1 MQYVYAIL
9 YSFTILY
16 LEISALNSDD
26 NFNVFS
32 RTFENYLPFGIFE
45 MLQLYSL
52 TEWGN
57 NVLK

>member
-26 NFNVFS
+26 NLNVF
-32 RTFENYLPFGIFE
+32 
-45 MLQLYSL
+45 
-52 TEWGN
+52 
-57 NVLK
+57 